1 MYSKQSKE
9 VKQGIVQRYT
19 NGESVAAIARETQIA
34 RSTIYLWIREA
45 KLSSKK
51 KVQLKDFSRLQMQYE
66 RLQRVIR
73 ILQTAPCTASAPLHE
88 RLEAIVLMADE
99 YNINIL
105 CFALKVAKGTYYNHI
120 LRNKRENTVYAQ
132 RKTELKPIIEEI
144 FHKSR
149 EIYGSSKIAA
159 IMKDRG
165 YAVSERTVA
174 NIMHENGWFSIRSS
188 AKTLYIQ
195 HQKRRENIL
204 KQQFTASHP
213 NEVWVSDVTY
223 YSFHNKTF
231 YICVILDLYSR
242 KIVAYRVSLK
252 NSAQLTKATFKQA
265 YEFRKPPEGL
275 LFHSDNGSN
284 YISRNFTSYLRH
296 CGVIQS
302 FSKARTP
309 YDNSV
314 CESFFSNMKSEE
326 LWRTNYRSEK
336 ELRKSIAKYIAFYN
350 SERPHS
356 AVRNMSP
363 DSFEALYHKRHQN

>member
-1 MYSKQSKE
+1 
-9 VKQGIVQRYT
+9 
-19 NGESVAAIARETQIA
+19 
-34 RSTIYLWIREA
+34 
-45 KLSSKK
+45 
-51 KVQLKDFSRLQMQYE
+51 MQYE
-66 RLQRVIR
+66 RSKRIIQ

-88 RLEAIVLMADE
+88 RLDAIVLMADD
-99 YNINIL
+99 YNINTL
-105 CFALKVAKGTYYNHI
+105 CFALKVAKGTYYNHV

-132 RKTELKPIIEEI
+132 RKAELKPIIEEI
-144 FHKSR
+144 FHSHR
-149 EIYGSSKIAA
+149 EIYGASKITA

-195 HQKRRENIL
+195 HQKKRENIL
-204 KQQFTASHP
+204 NQQFTSFHP

-252 NSAQLTKATFKQA
+252 NSTQLTKSTFKLA

-284 YISRNFTSYLRH
+284 YISKNFTSFLRH

-302 FSKARTP
+302 FSKKKTP

-326 LWRTNYRSEK
+326 LWRTKYRSEK
-336 ELRKSIAKYIAFYN
+336 EMRMSIAKYIKFYN
-350 SERPHS
+350 SDRPHS
-356 AVRNMSP
+356 ALRNISP
-363 DSFEALYHKRHQN
+363 DRYEALYYNRHKK